1 MILWQRRRC
10 FQKYTRK
17 GVKYMIEKEVAIDI
31 LEDIQNSLTQTNWKE
46 ESLKTIAIYRKGL
59 EIATSPKI
67 KNLVEKYKEYK
78 ENYGENDKKTLK
90 IAKKID
96 DETHKIYNN

>member
-1 MILWQRRRC
+1 
-10 FQKYTRK
+10 
-17 GVKYMIEKEVAIDI
+17 MIEKQIALNI
-31 LEDIQNSLTQTNWKE
+31 LEDIQNSLMQKNWKE
-46 ESLKTIAIYRKGL
+46 ESLKNIDLYRKGL

-78 ENYGENDKKTLK
+78 EIYGENDRKTLK

-96 DETHKIYNN
+96 EETHKIYNS

>member
-10 FQKYTRK
+10 FKKYTRK

-31 LEDIQNSLTQTNWKE
+31 LKDIQNSLTQTNWKE

>member
-1 MILWQRRRC
+1 
-10 FQKYTRK
+10 
-17 GVKYMIEKEVAIDI
+17 MIEKEIAINI
-31 LEDIQNSLTQTNWKE
+31 LEDVQDSLMQKNWKE
-46 ESLKTIAIYRKGL
+46 QSLKTIAIYRKGL
-59 EIATSPKI
+59 EIVTSSKI

-78 ENYGENDKKTLK
+78 EIYGENDSKTLK

>member
-1 MILWQRRRC
+1 M
-10 FQKYTRK
+10 
-17 GVKYMIEKEVAIDI
+17 EKEIAIGI
-31 LEDIQNSLTQTNWKE
+31 LEDIQNSLMQKNWKE
-46 ESLKTIAIYRKGL
+46 ESLKTIAIYRKRL

-96 DETHKIYNN
+96 DETHKIYKN

>member
-31 LEDIQNSLTQTNWKE
+31 LEDIQNSLTQTKWKE

-78 ENYGENDKKTLK
+78 EKYGENDKKT
-90 IAKKID
+90 
-96 DETHKIYNN
+96 

>member
-10 FQKYTRK
+10 FKRYTRK
-17 GVKYMIEKEVAIDI
+17 GVKYMIEKEVAIGI
-31 LEDIQNSLTQTNWKE
+31 LEDIQNSLMQKNWKE

-67 KNLVEKYKEYK
+67 KNLVEKFKEYK
-78 ENYGENDKKTLK
+78 EKYGENGRKTLK

-96 DETHKIYNN
+96 EETHKIYNS

>member
-31 LEDIQNSLTQTNWKE
+31 LEDIQNSLTQTKWKE

-96 DETHKIYNN
+96 DETHKIYKN

>member
-31 LEDIQNSLTQTNWKE
+31 LKDIQNSLTQTNWKE